1 MSTIPKPSGPDVD
14 IGMQN
19 SPRIAEVA
27 SAKDVKGINFW

>member
-19 SPRIAEVA
+19 FPMTANVTA
-27 SAKDVKGINFW
+27 AKEVKGINFW